1 MLPIFTAQLLLD
13 KFHAFSPRGPS
24 GRACNGAM
32 QVQPFLEMQHMQKAK
47 EQCAAK
53 GCLHGSLHHE
63 GRMAVQLHM

>member
-1 MLPIFTAQLLLD
+1 
-13 KFHAFSPRGPS
+13 
-24 GRACNGAM
+24 M